1 MPGRWPKPRFETDLA
16 SGTLLTVGELMRG
29 EKPRFKSTGEGARF
43 SFAAERDGVLV
54 ETDLPLGCCHF
65 FYQDLHC

>member
-1 MPGRWPKPRFETDLA
+1 MPGRWPKQRRDEDSA
-16 SGTLLTVGELMRG
+16 SGTLLAVWDFMRG
-29 EKPRFKSTGEGARF
+29 EKPRFKGAGESERF

-54 ETDLPLGCCHF
+54 QADLPLGCCHF